1 MAEPTVA
8 TAAVSPPSPSSP
20 SHNVASNHESSDV
33 GSSSPASPD
42 DYMKPQQHD
51 VLQQVRGLE
60 LPSEQQQQG
69 NNSLLPP
76 PERKKYTTT
85 SSSDASTASSTDP
98 PTIYA
103 STGTGSNSSLNNT
116 PNDSHHST
124 TTPTELFASTSNKA
138 NNTNKQQQASSTSS
152 GSRSKKFQ
160 FYVPTATGDAHT
172 AQQQLGSSNRSG
184 GGSSISDL
192 DIIAEDYTAQQ
203 AAEQGGGVGG
213 GQKKIK
219 GIDPPEIEPPTANH
233 MDTSNL
239 SVGMSGSAESAYKA
253 RSRLIQLQHRGGHNQ
268 GNSGSGGK
276 KQKQQQKQQQ
286 QKSSSQSQSH
296 SQRSGNNNR
305 TVAGGGSDEDD
316 DDDYPLVTNID
327 PVESD
332 DDNDDDT
339 NEQQQRQSRRY
350 SSPPEG
356 TRSPNTIDASYMNN
370 YPSSA
375 PQRPSHKLP
384 PQQLMQYLHAGGRG
398 SFSGRQGQ
406 QQGGQQQQFP
416 PPGSGQPGMQQQQ
429 QGPGGGNNNVNIFP
443 NMPLSNSLSQQMQ
456 QQQLH
461 DSSMQHLPQRHQ
473 QPHIQQQQQQ
483 QQQQKQYSQRKQQ
496 PSQKLHRSLQ
506 PTQNNPQYRNLG
518 EGGGSLQQ
526 PRRQSD
532 DPYLIYSDG
541 IDLLEKAAS
550 SSNVPRDEVDTL
562 NDGISYLRNL
572 EKEMA
577 TTGTGDI
584 TPSSAQQIMMEE
596 QELIQA
602 YAPKHSPRKKKTVP
616 PPPPPP
622 NHSYNKVQLVPTK
635 RSQQHRPPPKIKSDA
650 GASGSS
656 SSGNRSRSNS
666 LGDEMEKLAMAIN
679 NSNNSQQ
686 QQQKYRPPPPRN
698 KPPPDHQHPASPT
711 NIRKRP
717 VITAASALDY
727 VMSASPMDYHHTI
740 DNDDDNNGV
749 DDAAANI
756 NNDDDVDDLKTSQ
769 ESPRAQ
775 EVSSYID
782 AIMNEDGG
790 TDAIANITKSEELL
804 NVLVDDLVDD
814 DSSSDSLGYDT
825 DHDEEFERQSSLSMH
840 AEDKF
845 LNPSGNNNSSSRYAE
860 DKQGLSM
867 SIDRLERLT
876 LNSSPRQTTAN
887 SSSSSMHASD
897 PSFHLRKGTKKK
909 GSTSNLHDDMPRKSS
924 MDPPENEIDSNNNS
938 MNNDHEMSM
947 EDHEHS
953 EGLSPSVLPMRTM
966 NERLYAVEAVIPTPT
981 RYDDEY
987 ADDVDSFDQ
996 AMPRMDGSATT
1007 SSHALGPRSQRPGG
1021 ITGVVLDVSD
1031 KQRRQD
1037 TVMMERERRLS
1048 GSPLESSS
1056 SQSSTTTT
1064 TSDEDDEN
1072 TPQSALGDD
1081 HHPLDTMSFGNR
1093 QAASLMMKLCSH
1105 LLPVGLINDFDA
1117 RTDSSLSSLLIQ
1129 NKSMLEWDD
1138 EDPDE
1143 PGYVVHRLT
1152 NSQLVSVENAFEKMV
1167 SAIERSSVTHVRN
1180 GSNNDNFERDL
1191 EEAEMI
1197 LDQEEKRY
1205 ESEVIKKKSSIG
1217 SSSTKASDSSKNKVD
1232 NGTELQLKQRQHSR
1246 DSVPDF
1252 PGIYPPG
1259 KGKAGE
1265 MECFYLPII
1274 TKSEKTGFEP
1284 TKDLVLNPGSVF
1296 ANNYLVQSELGSA
1309 AFSTAYRCLDLSSEE
1324 DEDGYQDEVCLKVIK
1339 NTKDY
1344 FDQSLDEIKILQ
1356 LLKDTGRVQENN
1368 IVEMKSFFYHREHL
1382 VIVTELLRQNL
1393 YEFGKSILESRG
1405 PLYFTR
1411 LRLSHITRQCL
1422 IALKFVHDLGLMHCD
1437 IKPEN
1442 ILLSSYSRAL
1452 VKVIDFGSSSF
1463 VTDRQ
1468 SSYIQSRS
1476 YRAPEVILGLPYDGK
1491 IDIWSLGCVVA
1502 EMYTNEVTFQNDSEL
1517 SMLSRIEAICGPF
1530 PRHMIANGRNSHRI
1544 FTDSGLI
1551 YEKISSDEVDDEE
1564 RLSHCSSD
1572 DDADKSL
1579 YNVYQPKMTTVAARL
1594 GFDEDFMDQPKLSED
1609 DKKRA
1614 LFVDFVSKLLTVDPD
1629 SRPSAAE
1636 ALNHPW
1642 ITSSLALSEDDIKY
1656 GPERI

>member
-1 MAEPTVA
+1 MEEPTVS
-8 TAAVSPPSPSSP
+8 TAAVSPPSPPSS
-20 SHNVASNHESSDV
+20 SHNLARNPSPDA

-42 DYMKPQQHD
+42 DYMKPQH
-51 VLQQVRGLE
+51 VLQQVGGLE
-60 LPSEQQQQG
+60 LPSAEQQQG
-69 NNSLLPP
+69 GKNNLPP
-76 PERKKYTTT
+76 PQRKKYST
-85 SSSDASTASSTDP
+85 SSSDASTGSSTDP

-103 STGTGSNSSLNNT
+103 STGKGSNSSSLNNT
-116 PNDSHHST
+116 PNSHHST
-124 TTPTELFASTSNKA
+124 TTPTELLASTSNKT
-138 NNTNKQQQASSTSS
+138 NNTNKQNVSSAS
-152 GSRSKKFQ
+152 GNRSKKFQ
-160 FYVPTATGDAHT
+160 FYVPTATGDVGPQ
-172 AQQQLGSSNRSG
+172 QQQLGGSNRSG

-192 DIIAEDYTAQQ
+192 DIIAEDIAQQ
-203 AAEQGGGVGG
+203 GQGGGG
-213 GQKKIK
+213 GQKRIK
-219 GIDPPEIEPPTANH
+219 GIDPPEIEPPTSNTMH
-233 MDTSNL
+233 TNKNL
-239 SVGMSGSAESAYKA
+239 SVGISASEESAYKA

-268 GNSGSGGK
+268 GNSAGGGGK
-276 KQKQQQKQQQ
+276 KHKQRQQ
-286 QKSSSQSQSH
+286 QKSSSQSH
-296 SQRSGNNNR
+296 SQRGGNNR
-305 TVAGGGSDEDD
+305 TIAGGSDED

-332 DDNDDDT
+332 DDNDNA
-339 NEQQQRQSRRY
+339 NEQQQQQQQIRRY
-350 SSPPEG
+350 SSPQEG
-356 TRSPNTIDASYMNN
+356 KRSNTIDASYMNN

-398 SFSGRQGQ
+398 SFNGRQGQ
-406 QQGGQQQQFP
+406 QQGGQQQQQQP
-416 PPGSGQPGMQQQQ
+416 PPPHHHGSGQPGIQQ
-429 QGPGGGNNNVNIFP
+429 QGPGGGNNSVNIIP
-443 NMPLSNSLSQQMQ
+443 NMPLSNSSSQQ

-461 DSSMQHLPQRHQ
+461 NNSMQYLPQRHQ

-483 QQQQKQYSQRKQQ
+483 QISQRKQQ
-496 PSQKLHRSLQ
+496 HSHKLHRSLQ
-506 PTQNNPQYRNLG
+506 PTQNNPQYKNLAAG
-518 EGGGSLQQ
+518 GGGSQQQKQ
-526 PRRQSD
+526 PRRQSE

-541 IDLLEKAAS
+541 IDLLEKAAG
-550 SSNVPRDEVDTL
+550 SSNVTRDEVDTL
-562 NDGISYLRNL
+562 NDGITYLRNL
-572 EKEMA
+572 EKEMT
-577 TTGTGDI
+577 TTGTAAHAQQHGGDI
-584 TPSSAQQIMMEE
+584 APSSAQQIMIE
-596 QELIQA
+596 QQEQMQA
-602 YAPKHSPRKKKTVP
+602 YAPNNHSPRKKKAVPP

-635 RSQQHRPPPKIKSDA
+635 RSQQHRPPPKNKSDA
-650 GASGSS
+650 SPVS
-656 SSGNRSRSNS
+656 SSGNRSRSIS
-666 LGDEMEKLAMAIN
+666 LGDEMEKMAMAIN
-679 NSNNSQQ
+679 NNNNNSQQQQQ

-698 KPPPDHQHPASPT
+698 KPPPDHHPASPT

-727 VMSASPMDYHHTI
+727 VMSASPMDYHHNNI
-740 DNDDDNNGV
+740 DNDAADNKADD
-749 DDAAANI
+749 I
-756 NNDDDVDDLKTSQ
+756 DDLKTSQ

-782 AIMNEDGG
+782 AIMNDEGA
-790 TDAIANITKSEELL
+790 TDAITNITKSEELL
-804 NVLVDDLVDD
+804 NVLADELVD
-814 DSSSDSLGYDT
+814 DSSSDSLDYDT

-845 LNPSGNNNSSSRYAE
+845 LNPSGISSSRYAE
-860 DKQGLSM
+860 DKQGLNI

-876 LNSSPRQTTAN
+876 VNSSPRRN
-887 SSSSSMHASD
+887 SMHASD
-897 PSFHLRKGTKKK
+897 PSFHLRKGKKT
-909 GSTSNLHDDMPRKSS
+909 GSTSNLHDVTQRRCS
-924 MDPPENEIDSNNNS
+924 MDPPENEIGSNNNS
-938 MNNDHEMSM
+938 VSNDHEMSI
-947 EDHEHS
+947 EDNEHS
-953 EGLSPSVLPMRTM
+953 ESLSPSVLPMRTM

-987 ADDVDSFDQ
+987 VEDVDSFDQ
-996 AMPRMDGSATT
+996 AMPRMDGSAPT

-1037 TVMMERERRLS
+1037 TRPDNDHMERERRLS

-1056 SQSSTTTT
+1056 SQSSSTTS
-1064 TSDEDDEN
+1064 TSDEDNDN

-1081 HHPLDTMSFGNR
+1081 HNPLDTMSFGNR
-1093 QAASLMMKLCSH
+1093 QAANLMMKLCSH
-1105 LLPVGLINDFDA
+1105 LLPVGLINDFDT

-1217 SSSTKASDSSKNKVD
+1217 SSSTKASDSSKNKAD
-1232 NGTELQLKQRQHSR
+1232 NGMELQLKQRPDNEIHQHHTR

-1422 IALKFVHDLGLMHCD
+1422 VALKFVHDLGLMHCD

-1530 PRHMIANGRNSHRI
+1530 PRHMIANGSNSHRI

-1572 DDADKSL
+1572 DDTDKSL

-1594 GFDEDFMDQPKLSED
+1594 GFEEDFMDQPKLSED